1 MSSVGANVGIR
12 AGETPP
18 LASSDVTALRS
29 QRRDDA
35 TSGGVGQRLKPST
48 IYHIII
54 VITFHSQEWTSV
66 PIVCSLSH
74 HLTSQPSVN
83 LSTAISRLSLSLR
96 GDQLSLRNRATP
108 RDDAMTADVRVSVFG

>member
-29 QRRDDA
+29 QRRDDP

-83 LSTAISRLSLSLR
+83 SHQSSLSLR

>member
-1 MSSVGANVGIR
+1 VGADVQGQMSSVGANVGIR

-66 PIVCSLSH
+66 SIVCSLSH

-83 LSTAISRLSLSLR
+83 SHQSSLSLYEEISCR
-96 GDQLSLRNRATP
+96 
-108 RDDAMTADVRVSVFG
+108 